1 MGTNWFPGNNP
12 ESIPRYGYI
21 PKIALPTVF
30 GDALSYLEMIGR
42 YNAEFNKAIDGIN
55 KLAENIETE
64 VQNSVENAKIPVYAE
79 LVNNGSVIISP
90 NNWNV
95 DKPQA
100 LYEAMGAGK
109 LCILHGNLSFNI
121 DGLPVVQTTNNMYF
135 ILTQFY
141 QSVVSNNNTTVYAV
155 FVNYDETHVRF
166 AKLSLYKENGV
177 YSSEITDLREVH
189 LPTDIEFEQI
199 DNLFKKCVFLYK
211 GRQNIPDEEGQYI
224 ELMENATENDLSRF
238 FVVQT
243 GGSMYVPECAPAVCV
258 DCENGNVG
266 ELRYGGNGTPW
277 ARVYSYGIKLNSNF
291 AGAIAHLTEVDGE
304 LLDAIG
310 NNAVAINGVNERVD
324 DVRDDLTALG
334 ENVDSKDGE
343 NVKYTTQNRTTT
355 EKERARANI
364 GAAPTDNP
372 VFTGELALGNGFG
385 ASVLFNVTT
394 QGGITALDFSQSPV
408 RIKGVLSPINE
419 AEVATKGYVDY
430 VVGDVDA
437 VKYSVQDKTD
447 NERRVARENIGA
459 LSAASPYAYGT
470 FSVENSNLVLELT
483 IAPIGGNKVLTL
495 GGTAGYTIVRNVAA
509 PVGDNDAANK
519 AYVDSVLVM
528 SEGNVKYSTPQSLSE
543 NQRRQARLNIGALGV
558 GQAIPA
564 TAEFVTTDELE
575 YAPQIALK
583 SVLVDENDEPY
594 ERKLFVGWSPDR
606 DDGAVRFIDDDGEYH
621 PLRAGRG
628 LNDNDCATMAQLNE
642 AKAPFVIVINSA
654 ENAWTTNNPLPAW
667 NVLANIINAYANSGL
682 NLLVSYPTV
691 GISGVAYATPKCAG
705 LDIGIVCE
713 GVSNG
718 TWKRYT
724 INSDGTVTTVA
735 L

>member
-1 MGTNWFPGNNP
+1 MGKNWFPGNNP
-12 ESIPRYGYI
+12 ESIPRFGYI
-21 PKIALPTVF
+21 PKIVLPTVF

-79 LVNNGSVIISP
+79 LVNNGSNIISP

-95 DKPQA
+95 DNPKA

-109 LCILHGNLSFNI
+109 LCILHGNLSFNV
-121 DGLPVVQTTNNMYF
+121 DGLPVVQSTNNMYF

-141 QSVVSNNNTTVYAV
+141 QIDVNNNNTTVYAV

-166 AKLSLYKENGV
+166 AKVNLYKENGI
-177 YSSEITDLREVH
+177 YSSEISDMREVH

-211 GRQNIPDEEGQYI
+211 GRQRVPDEEGQYI
-224 ELMENATENDLSRF
+224 ELRENATEVNLSNF

-243 GGSMYVPECAPAVCV
+243 GGSMYVPECAPAICI
-258 DCENGNVG
+258 DRENGNVG
-266 ELRYGGNGTPW
+266 ELRYGGDSTPW
-277 ARVYSYGIKLNSNF
+277 ARVYSYGMKLCSQYLDE
-291 AGAIAHLTEVDGE
+291 IANLAQADEE
-304 LLDAIG
+304 LRDAIG
-310 NNAVAINGVNERVD
+310 DNSAAIGEANERIDGVAG
-324 DVRDDLTALG
+324 DLTALS
-334 ENVDSKDGE
+334 ENVDTKDGE
-343 NVKYTTQNRTTT
+343 NVKYTAQNRTTA
-355 EKERARANI
+355 EKEKARANI
-364 GAAPTDNP
+364 GAAPTENP

-394 QGGITALDFSQSPV
+394 QGGVTALDFSQSPV
-408 RIKGVLSPINE
+408 RIKGVINPVNE

-430 VVGDVDA
+430 VVGVADA

-470 FSVENSNLVLELT
+470 FSVENNNLVLELT

-495 GGTAGYTIVRNVAA
+495 GGTAGYTVVRNVAA
-509 PVGDNDAANK
+509 PVAANDAANK
-519 AYVDSVLVM
+519 AYVDHVLVM
-528 SEGNVKYSTPQSLSE
+528 SEGNVKYSVQQSLSE
-543 NQRRQARLNIGALGV
+543 SQRAQARRNIGAIGANQDL
-558 GQAIPA
+558 IA
-564 TAEFVTTDELE
+564 TTEFLTTEELE

-583 SVLVDENDEPY
+583 SELVDENQEPY
-594 ERKLFVGWSPDR
+594 ERKLFIGWSPNQ

-628 LNDNDCATMAQLNE
+628 LSDNDCATIAQLNE
-642 AKAPFVIVINSA
+642 AKAPFIIVINSA
-654 ENAWTTNNPLPAW
+654 ENAWTTNNPLPTW
-667 NVLANIINAYANSGL
+667 NVLANIINAYAGSGL
-682 NLLVSYPTV
+682 NLLVSYHTV
-691 GISGVAYATPKCAG
+691 GRGGVAYATPKCAG

-724 INSDGTVTTVA
+724 INADGTVTTVA

>member
-95 DKPQA
+95 SNPEA

-121 DGLPVVQTTNNMYF
+121 DGLPVLQATNNMYF

-141 QSVVSNNNTTVYAV
+141 QTVINNNSTTVYTV

-166 AKLSLYKENGV
+166 VKMNLYKENSV
-177 YSSEITDLREVH
+177 YSSEITDMREVH

-199 DNLFKKCVFLYK
+199 DNLFKKCVFVYK
-211 GRQNIPDEEGQYI
+211 GRENIPDEQGQYI

-258 DCENGNVG
+258 DSENGNIG
-266 ELRYGGNGTPW
+266 ELRYGGNSTPW

-291 AGAIAHLTEVDGE
+291 AGAILHLTEVDGE

-310 NNAVAINGVNERVD
+310 ANSVSINDVNERVD
-324 DVRDDLTALG
+324 GVEDDLTALG

-343 NVKYTTQNRTTT
+343 NVKYIPQARSTA
-355 EKERARANI
+355 EKARARANI

-394 QGGITALDFSQSPV
+394 QGGVTALDFSQSPV
-408 RIKGVLSPINE
+408 RIKGVISPVNE
-419 AEVATKGYVDY
+419 TEVATKGYVDY

-459 LSAASPYAYGT
+459 LSAASPYAYNT
-470 FSVENSNLVLELT
+470 LSVENNDIVVVLQPGRVSGNKALT
-483 IAPIGGNKVLTL
+483 IA
-495 GGTAGYTIVRNVAA
+495 GTAGDTIIAGVAT
-509 PVGDNDAANK
+509 PTENNHAANK
-519 AYVDSVLVM
+519 AYVDNKLVL
-528 SEGNVKYSTPQSLSE
+528 SEGNVKFDVAQQLTE
-543 NQRRQARLNIGALGV
+543 DQRGRACDNIHAMQYDNAYANGRLDI
-558 GQAIPA
+558 
-564 TAEFVTTDELE
+564 
-575 YAPQIALK
+575 YA
-583 SVLVDENDEPY
+583 N
-594 ERKLFVGWSPDR
+594 
-606 DDGAVRFIDDDGEYH
+606 DGEYAELVLGDRENVRSFRYNDETEVELKDGDGELA
-621 PLRAGRG
+621 PLIVGPSFD
-628 LNDNDCATMAQLNE
+628 DNGCVIHSQLRQTI
-642 AKAPFVIVINSA
+642 APYRVVINSA
-654 ENAWTTNNPLPAW
+654 NNTWTCTRNGSAVGDLSA
-667 NVLANIINAYANSGL
+667 VINAFGNGTNVIVEYT
-682 NLLVSYPTV
+682 TV
-691 GISGVAYATPKCAG
+691 GISTVGYMSVKCCG
-705 LDIGIVCE
+705 FDIGLVCE
-713 GVSNG
+713 GYDGSA
-718 TWKRYT
+718 WKRYT
-724 INSDGTVTTVA
+724 LNLNGTVTAVA